1 MGVER
6 AARDRTAVSAGVERE
21 RIQLVALARELLLR
35 WGQAAAQACT
45 AEALNAVSEITGRLV
60 EECLSLDERG
70 LAVRVRT
77 VDTLLREL
85 VRSGERPDSIEQVR
99 LADAIRRLH
108 DAIVG
113 PEAEPVPV
121 ARKAGATGPA
131 RDETGDHRPRVY
143 VFGDAP
149 ERMAGYTTRLG
160 EHGYK
165 AETFDD
171 LQALH
176 LALSLQLPQAV
187 LLLGDAHDPRAG
199 ARLVSELRLAGLHE
213 DLPVVLV
220 APQTDSRCRL
230 QALAAGADACLVEPL
245 GGARLARRLHALIGN
260 RQPQPHRVL
269 LLDADPVRLERLAG
283 MLRGSGCHV
292 RTLDDPG
299 LLLET
304 AAEEQPD
311 VLVFDAG
318 IPEADAPTLMRLIR
332 DEPALAQ
339 LPVLLLAAEEDRLP
353 VLTGGGVEVLPK
365 PTAPG
370 LLVGAVRAHAAGQR
384 RRHGSAIRDF
394 THRDASSGLATVE
407 AFRKLVETALARNDA
422 GISALLYVAV
432 DNLLQGDMS
441 ELRRA
446 RWRAR
451 FADALDDQ
459 LLGSDIAGMNA
470 DGAFLVFARRV
481 DLPKLES
488 FARDVAYALGCVT
501 LDELG
506 HGNRPSVYVG
516 VARAESGMLEQ
527 SVEAGKAVCV
537 ALRRE
542 GGDRVRLHPVLAG
555 GPGGEEQRDWM
566 GRISGAIKEGRL
578 FLMYQPI
585 TSLAGDHGERYEVLL
600 RMRDTEGRTLLPEQ
614 FLGAATRLGLDRL
627 LDHWVVS
634 RALRGLEGRLKEQGD
649 TCFFIKL
656 SGASVADPG
665 FAEWLEAML
674 AKVSVQPRSCVF
686 EISEATLLVV
696 PRRTEQLL
704 RRVRAA
710 GYGTALEHFAAA
722 EESLALLPNLPLDYV
737 KLDRSLTANLATN
750 PGRQNWMR
758 ELVHRIRSTG
768 PRIIA
773 GYVEDAQSLGLL
785 WQAEIELVQ
794 GNFVQQPDEW
804 LHHGSM
810 I

>member
-6 AARDRTAVSAGVERE
+6 AARERTVVSAGTERG
-21 RIQLVALARELLLR
+21 RSQLATLARELLLR
-35 WGQAAAQACT
+35 WGQAAAQACGV
-45 AEALNAVSEITGRLV
+45 EALTAVSEITGRLV

-85 VRSGERPDSIEQVR
+85 VRNGERPDSIEQAR

-113 PEAEPVPV
+113 PEAEPVPTLRKSAIGESV
-121 ARKAGATGPA
+121 HGDAGEART
-131 RDETGDHRPRVY
+131 RVY
-143 VFGDAP
+143 VFGAGP
-149 ERMAGYTTRLG
+149 ERMAGYASRLG
-160 EHGYK
+160 EHGFK
-165 AETFDD
+165 AETFAD

-187 LLLGDAHDPRAG
+187 LLLGDAHDPG
-199 ARLVSELRLAGLHE
+199 VGNRLVSELRLAGLHE

-220 APQTDSRCRL
+220 APQTDSRFRL
-230 QALAAGADACLVEPL
+230 QALSAGADACLTEPL
-245 GGARLARRLHALIGN
+245 DGARLAHRLRSLVASHL
-260 RQPQPHRVL
+260 PQASRVL
-269 LLDADPVRLERLAG
+269 LLDADPARLERLAG
-283 MLRGSGCHV
+283 MLRGCGCLV
-292 RTLDDPG
+292 RALDDPG

-304 AAEEQPD
+304 AADVQPD
-311 VLVFDAG
+311 VLLFDAG
-318 IPEADAPTLMRLIR
+318 IPEADAPTLIRLVR
-332 DEPALAQ
+332 DEPALAH
-339 LPVLLLAAEEDRLP
+339 LPVLLLAGEEDRLP

-365 PTAPG
+365 PAAPG
-370 LLVGAVRAHAAGQR
+370 LLIAAVRAHAAGR
-384 RRHGSAIRDF
+384 RRQQAAAVRDF
-394 THRDASSGLATVE
+394 THRDPSSGLPTLE
-407 AFRKLVETALARNDA
+407 AFRKQVEAALARKDA
-422 GISALLYVAV
+422 GIASLLYVAV
-432 DNLLQGDMS
+432 DELQQGEMS
-441 ELRRA
+441 GLRRA

-459 LLGSDIAGMNA
+459 LLGGDIAGFHA
-470 DGAFLVFARRV
+470 DGAFLVFARRA

-488 FARDVAYALGCVT
+488 FARDVAYGLGCVT

-506 HGNRPSVYVG
+506 NGNRPAVYVG
-516 VARAESGMLEQ
+516 VARAEHGLLDP
-527 SVEAGKAVCV
+527 SVEAGKAVCT

-627 LDHWVVS
+627 LDRWVVS

-704 RRVRAA
+704 RRVCAA

-758 ELVHRIRSTG
+758 ELVHRIRSSG
-768 PRIIA
+768 PRLIA

>member
-6 AARDRTAVSAGVERE
+6 AARE
-21 RIQLVALARELLLR
+21 RIAAGGGAGRGRNQLAGLARELLLR
-35 WGQAAAQACT
+35 WGQAAAHACSGEVL
-45 AEALNAVSEITGRLV
+45 AAVSEVTGRLV
-60 EECLSLDERG
+60 EECLALDERG

-85 VRSGERPDSIEQVR
+85 VRSSERPDPIEQGR

-113 PEAEPVPV
+113 PEAEPGSV
-121 ARKAGATGPA
+121 A
-131 RDETGDHRPRVY
+131 GDGGVAAPGVVADTRPRVY
-143 VFGDAP
+143 VFGSEP
-149 ERMAGYTTRLG
+149 ERLAGFATRLG

-165 AETFDD
+165 AETFGE
-171 LQALH
+171 LPSLH
-176 LALSLQLPQAV
+176 LALSLRLPQAV
-187 LLLGDAHDPRAG
+187 LLIGDSRDARVGAG
-199 ARLVSELRLAGLHE
+199 LVAELRLAGLHDE
-213 DLPVVLV
+213 LPVVLV
-220 APQTDSRCRL
+220 SPHADSRSRL
-230 QALAAGADACLVEPL
+230 QVLAAGADACLVEPL
-245 GGARLARRLHALIGN
+245 GGARLARRLHALIGH
-260 RQPQPHRVL
+260 RSRQPHRVL

-283 MLRGSGCHV
+283 MLRGGGCSV

-304 AAEEQPD
+304 ASEEQPD
-311 VLVFDAG
+311 VLVLDAG
-318 IPEADAPTLMRLIR
+318 IPEADAPTLLRLLR

-339 LPVLLLAAEEDRLP
+339 LPILLLAGEGERLP
-353 VLTGGGVEVLPK
+353 VLAGGCVEVLPK

-370 LLVGAVRAHAAGQR
+370 LLIGAVRAGAAGQR
-384 RRHGSAIRDF
+384 RRFGSGSRDLAQ
-394 THRDASSGLATVE
+394 RDAATGLPGIDT
-407 AFRKLVETALARNDA
+407 FRRLVETGLAHGSTGGIAALM
-422 GISALLYVAV
+422 YVAV
-432 DNLLQGDMS
+432 DDLLRGEMS

-459 LLGSDIAGMNA
+459 LLGDDIGGLAA
-470 DGAFLVFARRV
+470 DGAFLVFVRRA

-488 FARDVAYALGCVT
+488 FARDVAYALGCVP
-501 LDELG
+501 LEEHGL
-506 HGNRPSVYVG
+506 GNRPSVYIG
-516 VARAESGMLEQ
+516 VARAETGLLDQ
-527 SVEAGKAVCV
+527 AIDAGKVVCA

-627 LDHWVVS
+627 LDRWVVS

-686 EISEATLLVV
+686 EISESTLLVV

-722 EESLALLPNLPLDYV
+722 EESLALLPDLPLDYV

-773 GYVEDAQSLGLL
+773 AYVEDAQSLGLL

>member
-299 LLLET
+299 LLSN
-304 AAEEQPD
+304 
-311 VLVFDAG
+311 
-318 IPEADAPTLMRLIR
+318 
-332 DEPALAQ
+332 PA
-339 LPVLLLAAEEDRLP
+339 
-353 VLTGGGVEVLPK
+353 
-365 PTAPG
+365 
-370 LLVGAVRAHAAGQR
+370 
-384 RRHGSAIRDF
+384 
-394 THRDASSGLATVE
+394 
-407 AFRKLVETALARNDA
+407 
-422 GISALLYVAV
+422 
-432 DNLLQGDMS
+432 
-441 ELRRA
+441 
-446 RWRAR
+446 
-451 FADALDDQ
+451 
-459 LLGSDIAGMNA
+459 
-470 DGAFLVFARRV
+470 
-481 DLPKLES
+481 
-488 FARDVAYALGCVT
+488 
-501 LDELG
+501 
-506 HGNRPSVYVG
+506 
-516 VARAESGMLEQ
+516 
-527 SVEAGKAVCV
+527 
-537 ALRRE
+537 
-542 GGDRVRLHPVLAG
+542 
-555 GPGGEEQRDWM
+555 
-566 GRISGAIKEGRL
+566 
-578 FLMYQPI
+578 
-585 TSLAGDHGERYEVLL
+585 
-600 RMRDTEGRTLLPEQ
+600 
-614 FLGAATRLGLDRL
+614 
-627 LDHWVVS
+627 
-634 RALRGLEGRLKEQGD
+634 
-649 TCFFIKL
+649 
-656 SGASVADPG
+656 
-665 FAEWLEAML
+665 
-674 AKVSVQPRSCVF
+674 
-686 EISEATLLVV
+686 
-696 PRRTEQLL
+696 
-704 RRVRAA
+704 
-710 GYGTALEHFAAA
+710 
-722 EESLALLPNLPLDYV
+722 
-737 KLDRSLTANLATN
+737 
-750 PGRQNWMR
+750 
-758 ELVHRIRSTG
+758 
-768 PRIIA
+768 
-773 GYVEDAQSLGLL
+773 
-785 WQAEIELVQ
+785 
-794 GNFVQQPDEW
+794 
-804 LHHGSM
+804 
-810 I
+810 